1 MNANITRMDA
11 FAQKKASELKI
22 CFVILMKSKPKQ
34 RKTMMRK
41 NEKVLGTTASIRGKA
56 LQVLKELGADD
67 HHAQFRVICKCRGL
81 ADANRKCEAL
91 GLGYNLFHRDYCT
104 ETGVQHEI
112 DLCEKEDVWIRI
124 GNNGSYYSAVDVVGK
139 AKSEV

>member
-1 MNANITRMDA
+1 
-11 FAQKKASELKI
+11 
-22 CFVILMKSKPKQ
+22 
-34 RKTMMRK
+34 MMRK

-56 LQVLKELGADD
+56 LQILKELGADD

-112 DLCEKEDVWIRI
+112 DLCEKEDVWIRN
-124 GNNGSYYSAVDVVGK
+124 GNNGSYYSAVDVVRK
-139 AKSEV
+139 AKSGV